1 MSTSY
6 IKICQV
12 LKKLPLFFCVSFCM
26 VMQSAFAQNM
36 TPDTSDFVRD
46 FTLANEYYL
55 GRDREQDYAQAFAL
69 YAKVVEFEPG
79 TNRSRLMLALE
90 QKSVAFERLAH
101 MFNQGL
107 GTRQNKPQALKLYK
121 RSLILF
127 QQVQMYTGV
136 SVSNIGSI
144 QQIKKDIFELEQA
157 LNLKQAASG
166 QRYEF
171 DLNRLTRLAE
181 AGNLEAQNELG
192 DYYYGTNQK
201 FVDMAEAIKWYQK
214 AAARNH
220 TSALFSLGYIH
231 ELGKGVSVN
240 TSKGESYFLRLGSK
254 KQMPEIILAHLY
266 ETGRGREKNLDY
278 ALELYKK
285 LPASIA
291 AGDVI
296 RVERKITM
304 GTAVIDDAVD
314 YSMQE
319 QVIQEQVRPAPV
331 IDYTSNQQ
339 TEPRFTVSN
348 LKKLPYIVTAL
359 LIAWFLFA
367 KIRQHKSANGNAK
380 IKDQT
385 VSAARILI
393 DVGDFDQA
401 REMLLAHLHEH
412 PADDSA
418 RILLQQAV
426 NVH

>member
-1 MSTSY
+1 MA
-6 IKICQV
+6 
-12 LKKLPLFFCVSFCM
+12 
-26 VMQSAFAQNM
+26 MQSTFAQNM

-136 SVSNIGSI
+136 SASNIGSI
-144 QQIKKDIFELEQA
+144 QQIKKNIIELEQA

-214 AAARNH
+214 AAAHNH

-291 AGDVI
+291 AGDVR

-314 YSMQE
+314 YSRQE
-319 QVIQEQVRPAPV
+319 QVIEEQVIEEQVIEEQVRPTPV
-331 IDYTSNQQ
+331 IDYTSHQQ

-348 LKKLPYIVTAL
+348 LKKLPYIVSAL
-359 LIAWFLFA
+359 LCAWFLFA
-367 KIRQHKSANGNAK
+367 KIRQHKSAYGNAK

-401 REMLLAHLHEH
+401 REMLLAHLQEH
-412 PADDSA
+412 PGDDSA

>member
-1 MSTSY
+1 MA
-6 IKICQV
+6 
-12 LKKLPLFFCVSFCM
+12 
-26 VMQSAFAQNM
+26 MQSTFAQNM

-127 QQVQMYTGV
+127 QQVQIYTGV
-136 SVSNIGSI
+136 SASNIGSI
-144 QQIKKDIFELEQA
+144 QQIKKDISELEQA

-171 DLNRLTRLAE
+171 DLSRLTRLAE

-192 DYYYGTNQK
+192 DYYYGTNLK
-201 FVDMAEAIKWYQK
+201 FVDMGEAIKWYQK
-214 AAARNH
+214 AAAHHH

-231 ELGKGVSVN
+231 ELGKGVTVN
-240 TSKGESYFLRLGSK
+240 KSKGESYFLRLGSK

-291 AGDVI
+291 AGDVA
-296 RVERKITM
+296 RVERKIAM
-304 GTAVIDDAVD
+304 GTAVIDAGID
-314 YSMQE
+314 YSRQEQVIEEQVIEE
-319 QVIQEQVRPAPV
+319 QVIQEQVRPTPV
-331 IDYTSNQQ
+331 IDYTSHQQ

-348 LKKLPYIVTAL
+348 LKKLPYIVSAL
-359 LIAWFLFA
+359 FIAWFLFA
-367 KIRQHKSANGNAK
+367 KIRQHKSATGSGK

-401 REMLLAHLHEH
+401 REMLLSHLQEH
-412 PADDSA
+412 PGDDSA

-426 NVH
+426 KVH

>member
-1 MSTSY
+1 
-6 IKICQV
+6 
-12 LKKLPLFFCVSFCM
+12 
-26 VMQSAFAQNM
+26 
-36 TPDTSDFVRD
+36 
-46 FTLANEYYL
+46 
-55 GRDREQDYAQAFAL
+55 
-69 YAKVVEFEPG
+69 
-79 TNRSRLMLALE
+79 
-90 QKSVAFERLAH
+90 

-127 QQVQMYTGV
+127 QQVQIYSGV
-136 SVSNIGSI
+136 SASNVGSI
-144 QQIKKDIFELEQA
+144 QQIKKEIEELEQA

-171 DLNRLTRLAE
+171 DLDRLTRLAE

-201 FVDMAEAIKWYQK
+201 FVDMGEAIKWYEK
-214 AAARNH
+214 AAAQYH

-231 ELGKGVSVN
+231 ELGKGVTVN
-240 TSKGESYFLRLGSK
+240 KSKGESYFLQLGSK
-254 KQMPEIILAHLY
+254 KRMPEIILAHLY

-285 LPASIA
+285 LPASVA
-291 AGDVI
+291 AGDVS
-296 RVERKITM
+296 RVERKIAV
-304 GTAVIDDAVD
+304 GTAVIDDAID

-319 QVIQEQVRPAPV
+319 QVSPTPV
-331 IDYTSNQQ
+331 IDYTINQQ

-348 LKKLPYIVTAL
+348 LIKLPYIVSAL

-367 KIRQHKSANGNAK
+367 KIRQHKSANGSGK

-393 DVGDFDQA
+393 DVGDLFTGTS
-401 REMLLAHLHEH
+401 RG
-412 PADDSA
+412 
-418 RILLQQAV
+418 
-426 NVH
+426 